1 MNQRPIVTE
10 KMLGCLYGQAIG
22 DALGLGSE
30 FMSKSK
36 VADSYPDGLFRYE
49 QIIQDNHRSR
59 WKKGAWTDDT
69 DMMLCIMDSFD
80 DGRFDTHRIAKN
92 FKNWCDSDPMGIGS
106 HTLKVLSMADYVD
119 SPKEASKLWWEL
131 SRRQGAANGAL
142 MRTSVVGLAKDDVAI
157 QAETICKLTHYD
169 PRCIGACVICSEI
182 IYNLVWNNRELS
194 YGDIIALSERY
205 DARIIEWVELAFKS
219 GDISALELDEP
230 YTMGYT
236 LRTLAA
242 ALWCYSHSADFT
254 SGLLAVVNEGG
265 DADTNAAVACAVLGA
280 KFGIY
285 NIPPYYVDNLFNEPL
300 YQQKVTSFIEK
311 ALA

>member
-1 MNQRPIVTE
+1 
-10 KMLGCLYGQAIG
+10 MLGCLYGQAIG

-30 FMSKSK
+30 FMRKSK
-36 VADSYPDGLFRYE
+36 VADTYPDGLSRYE

-59 WKKGAWTDDT
+59 WERGAWTDDT
-69 DMMLCIMDSFD
+69 DMMLCIMDGFD
-80 DGRFDTHRIAKN
+80 DGRFDTNRIAKN

-119 SPKEASKLWWEL
+119 SPEEASKLWWEL
-131 SRRQGAANGAL
+131 SRRQSAANGAL

-157 QAETICKLTHYD
+157 QAETICRLTHYD

-182 IYNLVWNNRELS
+182 INNLVWNNRELS
-194 YGDIIALSERY
+194 LDDIIALSARY
-205 DARIIEWVELAFKS
+205 DTRIIEWVELAFKS

-230 YTMGYT
+230 HTMGYT

-242 ALWCYSHSADFT
+242 ALWCYTHSADFI

-280 KFGIY
+280 KFGIQ
-285 NIPPYYVDNLFNEPL
+285 NIPPYYINHLFNEPL
-300 YQQKVTSFIEK
+300 YQRKVTAFIEK

>member
-1 MNQRPIVTE
+1 MIQRPTITE
-10 KMLGCLYGQAIG
+10 QMLGCLYGQAIG

-30 FMSKSK
+30 FMRKSK
-36 VADSYPDGLFRYE
+36 VADTYPDGLSRYE

-59 WKKGAWTDDT
+59 WERGAWTDDT
-69 DMMLCIMDSFD
+69 DMMLCIMDGFD
-80 DGRFDTHRIAKN
+80 DGRFDTNRIAKN

-119 SPKEASKLWWEL
+119 SPEEASKLWWEL
-131 SRRQGAANGAL
+131 SRRQSAANGAL

-157 QAETICKLTHYD
+157 QAETICRLTHYD

-182 IYNLVWNNRELS
+182 INNLVWNNRELS
-194 YGDIIALSERY
+194 LDDIIALSARY
-205 DARIIEWVELAFKS
+205 DTRIIEWVELAFKS

-230 YTMGYT
+230 HTMGYT

-242 ALWCYSHSADFT
+242 ALWCYSHSADFI

-280 KFGIY
+280 KFGIQ
-285 NIPPYYVDNLFNEPL
+285 NIPPYYINNLFNEPL
-300 YQQKVTSFIEK
+300 YQRKVTAFIEI